1 MPAPADVLEAL
12 ERETRRSLSVWRR
25 LTASQLFVASFVG
38 LVLLGSALLLLLP
51 GLYTGERISVVDAV
65 FMATSAICVTG
76 LAVVDVATVF
86 TPAGQAV
93 LLLLIQLGGLGILT
107 FTTLIILVLGR
118 RITLRG
124 EALVSGTETLPQ
136 HIDPVRLLRSIV
148 RYTLLIEAAGAVA
161 LWLAWMPELGAVGA
175 AWPAVFHAVA
185 AFCNAGFSVFP
196 GGMARFAGDPATLL
210 ILSTLVVTGGLGFLV
225 LEELRSLPMRSPRP
239 RLSLHSKLVLVTSA
253 SLLAG
258 GTVLFLLFEWRN
270 ALAQFPWYERPFEAL
285 FLSVMPRSGGYNTL
299 DYNALTSA
307 SLFLTLA
314 LMSIGG
320 SPGSTA
326 GGLKTTTVALLV
338 ALAVARLRGRLNAD
352 AFGRTIPEG
361 TIQRAIGLVV
371 LAITLTAAAVLLL
384 QVTELGGVPH
394 SAAPERFWALTFE
407 AVSAFNIVGLSMGVT
422 PDLSAAGKLLLVAL
436 MFVGRVGP
444 FTLVASMAFAAA
456 RRRLHLRYAT
466 EDVVVG

>member
-1 MPAPADVLEAL
+1 MPRAADVLEAL
-12 ERETRRSLSVWRR
+12 ERETRRSLSIWRR
-25 LTASQLFVASFVG
+25 LTAAQLFVGSFLA

-51 GLYTGERISVVDAV
+51 GLYTGERLSVVDAI

-76 LAVVDVATVF
+76 LTVVDVATDF

-93 LLLLIQLGGLGILT
+93 LLLLVQLGGLGILT
-107 FTTLIILVLGR
+107 LTTLIILVLGR
-118 RITLRG
+118 RITLRS
-124 EALVSGTETLPQ
+124 EAVVSGTETVPQ
-136 HIDPVRLLRSIV
+136 HIDRVRLLRSIV

-161 LWLAWMPELGAVGA
+161 LWLAWMPELGVAGA
-175 AWPAVFHAVA
+175 AWPAVFHAIA

-196 GGMARFAGDPATLL
+196 GGMARFAGDPATLV
-210 ILSTLVVTGGLGFLV
+210 ILSTLVVAGGLGFIV
-225 LEELRSLPMRSPRP
+225 LEELRTFTRRSPRP

-253 SLLAG
+253 ALLAG
-258 GTVLFLLFEWRN
+258 GTTLFLLFEWHN
-270 ALAQFPWYERPFEAL
+270 ALAPFPWYQRPFEAL
-285 FLSVMPRSGGYNTL
+285 FLSVMPRSGGYSTL
-299 DYNALTSA
+299 EYDTLTSA

-326 GGLKTTTVALLV
+326 GGIKTTTVALLV
-338 ALAVARLRGRLNAD
+338 ALAIARLRGRVHAD

-361 TIQRAIGLVV
+361 TIQRAIGLAV
-371 LAITLTAAAVLLL
+371 LAIALTAGAVLLL
-384 QVTELGGVPH
+384 QVTELGGVPY

-407 AVSAFNIVGLSMGVT
+407 TVSAFNIVGLSMGVT
-422 PDLSAAGKLLLVAL
+422 AELSPAGKLLLAAL

-444 FTLVASMAFAAA
+444 FTLVASMALAAA
-456 RRRLHLRYAT
+456 RRRLHLRHAT

>member
-1 MPAPADVLEAL
+1 MPSPADALEAL
-12 ERETRRSLSVWRR
+12 EREARRSLSVWRR
-25 LTASQLFVASFVG
+25 LTAAQLFVGSFLG
-38 LVLLGSALLLLLP
+38 LVLLGTVLLLTLP
-51 GLYTGERISVVDAV
+51 GLYTGERISAIDAI

-76 LAVVDVATVF
+76 LAVVDIATSF

-93 LLLLIQLGGLGILT
+93 LLLLVQLGGLGILT
-107 FTTLIILVLGR
+107 FTTLIILALGR
-118 RITLRG
+118 RVTLRS
-124 EALVSGTETLPQ
+124 EALVSGTEAAPQ
-136 HIDPVRLLRSIV
+136 NIDPVRLLRSIV

-161 LWLAWMPELGAVGA
+161 LWLAWIPELGVAGAV
-175 AWPAVFHAVA
+175 WPAVFHAIA
-185 AFCNAGFSVFP
+185 AFCNAGFTVFA
-196 GGMARFAGDPATLL
+196 GGIARFAGDPTTLL
-210 ILSTLVVTGGLGFLV
+210 ILSTLVVAGGLGFLV
-225 LEELRSLPMRSPRP
+225 LEELRTLPVRSPRP

-270 ALAQFPWYERPFEAL
+270 ALAPFTWYERPFEAL

-299 DYNALTSA
+299 DYSTLTSA
-307 SLFLTLA
+307 SLFLTLV

-326 GGLKTTTVALLV
+326 GGIKTTTVALLV

-352 AFGRTIPEG
+352 AFGRTIPES
-361 TIQRAIGLVV
+361 TIQRAIGLAV
-371 LAITLTAAAVLLL
+371 LAIALTAAAVLLL

-407 AVSAFNIVGLSMGVT
+407 TVSAFNIVGLSMGVT
-422 PDLSAAGKLLLVAL
+422 ANLSPAGKLLLAAL

-444 FTLVASMAFAAA
+444 FTLVASMALAAA

-466 EDVVVG
+466 ADVVVG